1 MLYILIN
8 DGVTMNAM
16 NDEIII
22 VFPTKKQMD
31 YLKQQKMEN
40 LSVVLQSDELEDVTL
55 LKYVNCIVKDK
66 DGGNLNILRKKR
78 ANVLCCHEEALY
90 WVSINGSK
98 QWNYQFDRMYF
109 DLLAKDRFKDYL
121 SYNGINNAD
130 RKSVV

>member
-1 MLYILIN
+1 
-8 DGVTMNAM
+8 MNAM

-66 DGGNLNILRKKR
+66 DGGNLNILRKK
-78 ANVLCCHEEALY
+78 E
-90 WVSINGSK
+90 
-98 QWNYQFDRMYF
+98 RMCY
-109 DLLAKDRFKDYL
+109 AVMRKRFT
-121 SYNGINNAD
+121 G
-130 RKSVV
+130 